1 MPDCFARELRIHVS
15 ILLRMAAWI
24 AVVPVMGGLQN
35 LPSAA
40 QAAQGSVT
48 SREPSKIMATDANP
62 AFDVASIKPASPSAQ
77 RPGRLTR
84 IDGII
89 GTSPGLLSARSAT
102 LKELIEGAYSLEN
115 YQVTGGPEWVD
126 SVRFE
131 VQGKLAGT
139 AGRQQL
145 LLMLRPLLTDRFKLA
160 FHRDTKELQVYALVV
175 AKGAKLK
182 LYQGAEGAPLG
193 MNRLG
198 RNVTMASFA
207 SYLAH
212 LGNDLPVIDKT
223 GLTGNYDLDLDMEKI
238 IAAAAADAG
247 GEPPSIGS
255 MFQATVDAMENLGL
269 RLVRTKAPVEVLVI
283 DHAEWPSPN

>member
-283 DHAEWPSPN
+283 DHAERPSPN